1 MKKIR
6 GFTLIELIVVMAIFG
21 IIMTGL
27 MNIMAPITEASNT
40 QRVAN
45 NQNRVQSSM
54 ISYIGENLRYSY
66 DLAVVEGGTMKNAV
80 DKFIAMEPV
89 DVNGKKINYTDH
101 PELRDDIQIICFDDY
116 SKYSVGDAGADFY
129 GRILRSNNVYGPAGG
144 FTYNNIPVSDY
155 NSLAHCSPEGNKPL
169 YLTLG
174 TDYYSHADYFLSA
187 EIVDDVIELTIDSDY
202 YYSPTKVKMLSTEH
216 DATDADDK
224 LLMTTGRYELKNKG
238 TGSFKFKMMD
248 KNGTE
253 LTTPAS
259 TSRINVG
266 DPDNCI
272 YFVFLTK
279 YVPNDGN
286 IGLEYHYGGDSH
298 NEGEHNN
305 NTPSQRVTNGSGES
319 YYPSYLQTSPDAGTK
334 VVQVSNVAGLRDDL
348 MGTGGAAFTLND
360 VNGNP
365 MGTFYIQPLTPLDV
379 NDFGTHKVYSGSSTS
394 EYKIT
399 LVDSS
404 GNVIGSC
411 TGTPSSI
418 QGNFGSQIG
427 PLSSTH
433 GLPISGCPFV
443 FE

>member
-66 DLAVVEGGTMKNAV
+66 NLAVVKGGTMKNAV

-89 DVNGKKINYTDH
+89 DVNGKKINYTEH
-101 PELRDDIQIICFDDY
+101 PELRDDIQIICFDGY
-116 SKYSVGDAGADFY
+116 STYTVGDAGADFF
-129 GRILRSNNVYGPAGG
+129 GRILRSNNAYGPAGG
-144 FTYNNIPVSDY
+144 FTYDHIPTDKY
-155 NSLAHCSPEGNKPL
+155 NSSVNCSPEGNKPL

-202 YYSPTKVKMLSTEH
+202 YYSPTKTKMLSTEH

-259 TSRINVG
+259 TSRVAVG
-266 DPDNCI
+266 DADNCV
-272 YFVFLTK
+272 YFVFVTK
-279 YVPNDGN
+279 YMPMDGY
-286 IGLEYHYGGDSH
+286 IGLD
-298 NEGEHNN
+298 
-305 NTPSQRVTNGSGES
+305 
-319 YYPSYLQTSPDAGTK
+319 
-334 VVQVSNVAGLRDDL
+334 
-348 MGTGGAAFTLND
+348 
-360 VNGNP
+360 
-365 MGTFYIQPLTPLDV
+365 
-379 NDFGTHKVYSGSSTS
+379 
-394 EYKIT
+394 
-399 LVDSS
+399 
-404 GNVIGSC
+404 
-411 TGTPSSI
+411 
-418 QGNFGSQIG
+418 
-427 PLSSTH
+427 
-433 GLPISGCPFV
+433 
-443 FE
+443 